1 MEANDYI
8 YRRNEENK
16 LCIAIEYLLD
26 RETFRPIINL
36 ENKNDQTALIRATI
50 LNRKHNISALLLRG
64 AKINYQNKIGKTAL
78 HYAALVG
85 TADCTL
91 LLLESGADSHI
102 CDYAGISA
110 FMLAETMGFEH
121 ILKIMVRT
129 YVLISII
136 KCLSTCL
143 YFFTFYSH
151 FYSYFYCYF
160 ICIFVLFLF

>member
-129 YVLISII
+129 YVLVSII
-136 KCLSTCL
+136 KHLPAFFH
-143 YFFTFYSH
+143 FFTYFHLYSSL
-151 FYSYFYCYF
+151 F
-160 ICIFVLFLF
+160 IFVLFLF